1 MTIRP
6 ADIAKRLRI
15 STNALRH
22 YEEWGIVPQVDRAS
36 NGYRIYTEEHLAY
49 FECIRAM
56 RLGFGMEL
64 TVEAMRLMVQ
74 KKFDEAMWTVNGAQA
89 GLNRKKLMAEKTV
102 QALETV
108 ELDQMDIRKIKRGQ
122 TIGEVSKE
130 TSIPA
135 SAIRHWEKMGLLD
148 ISRDKESGY
157 RTFEPEQFRKI
168 LMIGTL
174 RSAAWPLDIVKQVI
188 RELDDNNVE
197 QARSIAREAL
207 QSLNDAIRRQIRGVY
222 YLHRLLEISEPR
234 EWDWV

>member
-1 MTIRP
+1 
-6 ADIAKRLRI
+6 
-15 STNALRH
+15 
-22 YEEWGIVPQVDRAS
+22 
-36 NGYRIYTEEHLAY
+36 
-49 FECIRAM
+49 
-56 RLGFGMEL
+56 
-64 TVEAMRLMVQ
+64 
-74 KKFDEAMWTVNGAQA
+74 
-89 GLNRKKLMAEKTV
+89 MAEKTV
-102 QALETV
+102 QVLDAV
-108 ELDQMDIRKIKRGQ
+108 ELDQMDTTKIKRGL

-157 RTFEPEQFRKI
+157 RTFEPEQVRKI

-222 YLHRLLEISEPR
+222 YLHRLLEISDPR